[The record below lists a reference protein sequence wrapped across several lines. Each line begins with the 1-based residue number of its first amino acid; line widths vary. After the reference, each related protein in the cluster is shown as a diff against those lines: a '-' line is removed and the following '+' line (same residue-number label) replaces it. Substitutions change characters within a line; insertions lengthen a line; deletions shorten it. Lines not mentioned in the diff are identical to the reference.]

1 MKSYVYFTIVVLLIT
16 TLLHEAMSNEEEN
29 SESNPKTVA
38 EKTIL
43 VSYKKES
50 SGDPN
55 ALTKEEIEKLE
66 NDLKNNYCKERGCEV
81 VQHLKAVG
89 ILILRFNNL
98 KSQSDEAK
106 HLNSV
111 LPEGVEGVIAEGDQD
126 VRIE

>member
-1 MKSYVYFTIVVLLIT
+1 MKLYVLFTIVVLLIN
-16 TLLHEAMSNEEEN
+16 TLLHGTMSNEEEN
-29 SESNPKTVA
+29 SKSDAKTRA

-43 VSYKKES
+43 VSYLKES

-55 ALTKEEIEKLE
+55 SLTKQGIEKLA

-81 VQHLKAVG
+81 AQHLKAIG

-98 KSQSDEAK
+98 KNQSDEVK

-111 LPEGVEGVIAEGDQD
+111 LPKGVLAEGDQ
-126 VRIE
+126 VVNIG

>member
-1 MKSYVYFTIVVLLIT
+1 MQNTGFYSLRI
-16 TLLHEAMSNEEEN
+16 S
-29 SESNPKTVA
+29 

-66 NDLKNNYCKERGCEV
+66 NDLKSNYCKERGCEV
-81 VQHLKAVG
+81 AQHLKAVG

-98 KSQSDEAK
+98 KSQSDEVK
-106 HLNSV
+106 HLKSV
-111 LPEGVEGVIAEGDQD
+111 SWVLNGT
-126 VRIE
+126 

>member
-1 MKSYVYFTIVVLLIT
+1 MITIILHAAMSYEKDKSESYVTKVG
-16 TLLHEAMSNEEEN
+16 
-29 SESNPKTVA
+29 

-43 VSYKKES
+43 VLGLELSKK
-50 SGDPN
+50 
-55 ALTKEEIEKLE
+55 EIEKLE

-81 VQHLKAVG
+81 DQHLKAIS

>member
-1 MKSYVYFTIVVLLIT
+1 MKFYVYFTIVVLLIT

-29 SESNPKTVA
+29 SKSDPKTVA

-81 VQHLKAVG
+81 DQNLKAVR

-98 KSQSDEAK
+98 KSQSDEVK
-106 HLNSV
+106 HLKSV
-111 LPEGVEGVIAEGDQD
+111 LPEGVFAEGDQ
-126 VRIE
+126 VVSIG

>member
-1 MKSYVYFTIVVLLIT
+1 MKIYVHFTIVVLLIST
-16 TLLHEAMSNEEEN
+16 ILHGAMSNEEEN
-29 SESNPKTVA
+29 SKNNPEAVA

-55 ALTKEEIEKLE
+55 ALTKEEIEDLE

-106 HLNSV
+106 QLNTV
-111 LPEGVEGVIAEGDQD
+111 LPEGVLAEGDQ
-126 VRIE
+126 VVSIG

>member
-1 MKSYVYFTIVVLLIT
+1 MKFYVYFTIVVLLIT
-16 TLLHEAMSNEEEN
+16 ALLHGALSNEEEN
-29 SESNPKTVA
+29 SNINPKAVA

-81 VQHLKAVG
+81 AQHLKAVG

-98 KSQSDEAK
+98 KSQSDEVK
-106 HLNSV
+106 HLKSV
-111 LPEGVEGVIAEGDQD
+111 LPEGVFAEGDQ
-126 VRIE
+126 VVSIG